1 MQISSLQSPLLY
13 PPNQVF
19 LSQDSFSQPQAL
31 DSALTSIGGLLSQA
45 GVPTTDSQGGFGM
58 GSAQTLGAHAG
69 QQRRPPPNKEVD
81 PLRWEPL
88 PMPMETKE
96 ASSWGKGL

>member
-1 MQISSLQSPLLY
+1 MTYDLGDWLLFLDN
-13 PPNQVF
+13 PPPSDG
-19 LSQDSFSQPQAL
+19 LEL
-31 DSALTSIGGLLSQA
+31 RGLLSQA